1 MQRCHTAWPISG
13 SPSLDGVYTLLE
25 ERPLIDM
32 TPQDREIC
40 QVSRIEMR
48 KPFFG
53 DIFLNPKSGCVYA
66 RSGSPGKEEYC
77 FAGTSC
83 PSLSFSSSLLL
94 ISFQQDCETDSLF
107 CRKPN
112 CCSLLQVIYFE
123 ALTIFTEN
131 FSAFGEAESLMLE
144 RKELVEEIDSL
155 NRLRIDSIAV
165 SLFMNPNYSETS
177 KLV

>member
-25 ERPLIDM
+25 ERPLIDL

-40 QVSRIEMR
+40 QVLRKEMR
-48 KPFFG
+48 NPYFG

-83 PSLSFSSSLLL
+83 PPFGLFIKLALDNFSTRLWNWQFIL
-94 ISFQQDCETDSLF
+94 QKAQ
-107 CRKPN
+107 
-112 CCSLLQVIYFE
+112 LLQPPAGNLFRSSHYFHWKFQCFRRSRE
-123 ALTIFTEN
+123 SDAGEERAGGGDWQSQQVEN
-131 FSAFGEAESLMLE
+131 
-144 RKELVEEIDSL
+144 R
-155 NRLRIDSIAV
+155 
-165 SLFMNPNYSETS
+165 
-177 KLV
+177 